1 MPSQNENL
9 RRRRL
14 IQQDGGESRSVD
26 NRSMRKKISDKQGVS
41 PTKGGHSG
49 LLFSFLCL
57 VVTVAILIIFFGIYT
72 DSLHPI
78 VDTIFG
84 QFGYSE
90 KRFAVVIDAGSTGS
104 RVLAFEFHKAYL
116 DGRLVLDKELFRETK
131 PGLSSQTPEKGAQQI
146 NDLLNEAKNFIPKD
160 NWANTPLVL
169 KATAG
174 LRLLGTSQA
183 NAILEAIRS
192 LFANSGFS
200 VNKDSVEIMD
210 GTDEGIFSWF
220 TVNFL
225 MGRLNSKNT
234 VAALDLGGGSTQ
246 ATYELK
252 DYQPSYKKYIHTVPT
267 FNSKVNVF
275 TTSYL
280 GLGLMALRH
289 SVITYGGIENQ
300 TTFESSCMNPIIKDT
315 IWNYGKVEFT
325 ISGMENKLASA
336 ENPEVDYEK
345 CSESIKRQVLPLVN
359 PKPITMNQH
368 HINAFSYYYDRA
380 IEVGLVDPFKGGEI
394 VVAEF
399 TKKSREVCATPN
411 ADQPW
416 MCLDLIF
423 ISTLLEDGFGLKP
436 QTKIRLYKQING
448 HEISWA
454 LGCAYNTLQK
464 TMDESGL

>member
-1 MPSQNENL
+1 M
-9 RRRRL
+9 
-14 IQQDGGESRSVD
+14 
-26 NRSMRKKISDKQGVS
+26 
-41 PTKGGHSG
+41 
-49 LLFSFLCL
+49 
-57 VVTVAILIIFFGIYT
+57 
-72 DSLHPI
+72 
-78 VDTIFG
+78 
-84 QFGYSE
+84 
-90 KRFAVVIDAGSTGS
+90 
-104 RVLAFEFHKAYL
+104 
-116 DGRLVLDKELFRETK
+116 
-131 PGLSSQTPEKGAQQI
+131 
-146 NDLLNEAKNFIPKD
+146 LNEAKNFIPKD

-174 LRLLGTSQA
+174 LRLLGTGQA

-289 SVITYGGIENQ
+289 SVITNEGIANQ

-315 IWNYGKVEFT
+315 VWNYGKVEYT

-345 CSESIKRQVLPLVN
+345 CLESIKKQVLPLVN

-380 IEVGLVDPFKGGEI
+380 IEVGLVDPFKGGEV

-464 TMDESGL
+464 TIDESGL